1 MAGGKRGS
9 DAMKKIINVFDK
21 IEEWILVILMAGVS
35 IVVFIQIASR
45 TAGNSLSWSE
55 ELARYLTIWVTF
67 IGASYGFR
75 FGTHIG
81 VDAFKQWLPFRAERV
96 VDLISSLIVAVL
108 CVLMMK
114 FSIDIIVN
122 VHLKF
127 HQVSP
132 AMRMPIWIAYL
143 ALPVGYCFMF
153 IRNVIL
159 CVERLRDIIHG
170 KPEEAKALEETED
183 AAAPESAGKEAD

>member
-1 MAGGKRGS
+1 MTGGKRGS
-9 DAMKKIINVFDK
+9 DAMKKIISIFDK
-21 IEEWILVILMAGVS
+21 IEEWILVLLMAGVS

-96 VDLISSLIVAVL
+96 VDLVSNLIVALL

-114 FSIDIIVN
+114 FSIDIIVK

-143 ALPVGYCFMF
+143 ALPMGYAFMF
-153 IRNVIL
+153 IRNVMLSIQA
-159 CVERLRDIIHG
+159 VKDIIHG
-170 KPEEAKALEETED
+170 KTKAEPAEIPGEAPLPEETE
-183 AAAPESAGKEAD
+183 KEAD

>member
-1 MAGGKRGS
+1 
-9 DAMKKIINVFDK
+9 MKKIINIFDK
-21 IEEWILVILMAGVS
+21 IEEWILVLLMAGVS

-96 VDLISSLIVAVL
+96 VDLVSNLIVALL

-114 FSIDIIVN
+114 FSIDIIVK

-143 ALPVGYCFMF
+143 ALPVGYAFMF
-153 IRNVIL
+153 IRNVMLSIQA
-159 CVERLRDIIHG
+159 VKDIIHG
-170 KPEEAKALEETED
+170 KTKAEPAEIPGEAPLPEETE
-183 AAAPESAGKEAD
+183 KEAD

>member
-1 MAGGKRGS
+1 MPGGKRGAN
-9 DAMKKIINVFDK
+9 AMKKIINVFDK
-21 IEEWILVILMAGVS
+21 IEEWILVVLMAGVS

-96 VDLISSLIVAVL
+96 VDLVSNLIVAFL

-114 FSIDIIVN
+114 FSIDIIVK

-143 ALPVGYCFMF
+143 ALPVGYLFMF
-153 IRNVIL
+153 IRNVML
-159 CVERLRDIIHG
+159 SVQCVKDVIHG
-170 KPEEAKALEETED
+170 KAKAEPAENAGEAALPEETE
-183 AAAPESAGKEAD
+183 KEAD

>member
-1 MAGGKRGS
+1 
-9 DAMKKIINVFDK
+9 MKKIINVFDK
-21 IEEWILVILMAGVS
+21 IEEWILVLLMAGVS

-96 VDLISSLIVAVL
+96 VDLVSNVIVAFI
-108 CVLMMK
+108 CILMMK
-114 FSIDIIVN
+114 YSIQIIVN

-143 ALPVGYCFMF
+143 ALPVGYAFMF
-153 IRNVIL
+153 IRNVAL
-159 CVERLRDIIHG
+159 CVQSVRDIIHG
-170 KPEEAKALEETED
+170 KSAEEPAETAGEAPLPEET
-183 AAAPESAGKEAD
+183 GKEAD

>member
-1 MAGGKRGS
+1 MTGRKRGS
-9 DAMKKIINVFDK
+9 DAMKKIISIFDK
-21 IEEWILVILMAGVS
+21 IEEWILVVLMAGVS
-35 IVVFIQIASR
+35 VVVFIQIASR

-96 VDLISSLIVAVL
+96 VDLVSNLIVALL

-114 FSIDIIVN
+114 FSIDIIVK

-143 ALPVGYCFMF
+143 ALPVGYAFMF
-153 IRNVIL
+153 IRNVMLSIQA
-159 CVERLRDIIHG
+159 VKDIIHG
-170 KPEEAKALEETED
+170 KIKAEPAEIPGEAPLPEETE
-183 AAAPESAGKEAD
+183 KEAD